1 MDVRGRAVSLAVI
14 VNFFF
19 NTLMTLFFPYEIN
32 ILGLTFTFILYAI
45 VLVIGTYY
53 VIYRRLTE
61 TKGLSLEQIERK
73 FMIQAGLT
81 TTAEQR
87 IFSNRVSAV
96 I

>member
-1 MDVRGRAVSLAVI
+1 MRGRAVSLAVI

-53 VIYRRLTE
+53 VIYRRLPE